1 MDIEALKIIQEE
13 ECEAFKVF
21 KQDYSSSE
29 ASSSESESEGISD
42 IDCVDSYLSNDS
54 SINIVPDTPPK
65 SNRKFVIRSSYK
77 KRNVNLLTENI
88 VNTCTKESPLKTHA
102 SSTCSESD
110 SVVLA
115 PSTPEEPA
123 SNYTHALHHQS
134 NLSELDRCETASIN
148 TEHDQHIENDSQSVN
163 EHVFEIQLNTE
174 NPDEILSSP
183 NVPVADLPEI
193 PIPIEMS
200 NTDNPDI
207 YELKNLVA
215 QEFTQLSESDNEND
229 EIPPDYFQIKE
240 EQPPQ
245 LRNSSTFELNYFD
258 NNLITYPITQYPR
271 GQILASDEGMGWKV

>member
-1 MDIEALKIIQEE
+1 M
-13 ECEAFKVF
+13 
-21 KQDYSSSE
+21 
-29 ASSSESESEGISD
+29 
-42 IDCVDSYLSNDS
+42 
-54 SINIVPDTPPK
+54 
-65 SNRKFVIRSSYK
+65 
-77 KRNVNLLTENI
+77 
-88 VNTCTKESPLKTHA
+88 
-102 SSTCSESD
+102 
-110 SVVLA
+110 LA
-115 PSTPEEPA
+115 PSTPEELA

-134 NLSELDRCETASIN
+134 NLSELDHCETASVN

-240 EQPPQ
+240 EQPPH

-258 NNLITYPITQYPR
+258 NNLITYPITQEVK
-271 GQILASDEGMGWKV
+271 S